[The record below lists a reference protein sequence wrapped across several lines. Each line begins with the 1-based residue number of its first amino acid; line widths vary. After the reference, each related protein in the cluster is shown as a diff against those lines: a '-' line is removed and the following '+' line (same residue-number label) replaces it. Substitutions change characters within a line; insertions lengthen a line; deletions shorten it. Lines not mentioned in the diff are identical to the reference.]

1 MKRIVKPIIW
11 ITLFALFGCAPPAE
25 KQTGKFEQVGY
36 CKQDRN
42 RVFAIEYLPGTTTR
56 EIHEHGKGKMHTNG
70 KITVVNFY
78 PSGTD
83 IPGDRLTLCKNLEDG
98 MRVAALG
105 ELCYQ
110 VWINPRGEVIFSD
123 NNAKCK

>member
-1 MKRIVKPIIW
+1 MKRIVDLIAW
-11 ITLFALFGCAPPAE
+11 VTLSALLGCAPPTERQIE
-25 KQTGKFEQVGY
+25 KFKEVGY

-42 RVFAIEYLPGTTTR
+42 RVFAIEYLPGTTAQ
-56 EIHEHGKGKMHTNG
+56 EIHEHGKEKTHTSG

-78 PSGTD
+78 PNGTD
-83 IPGDRLTLCKNLEDG
+83 MPGDRLSLCKNLEDG